1 MGFQENGN
9 GEMGMSGIPLGVKN
23 KYKRM
28 NSELPE
34 DNDDVLHQQQVDE
47 RRSSTRKY
55 VLACAIFASLNNVLL
70 GYGMF
75 EKASDFF
82 FFSVLWKPSAATS
95 LISLL
100 HFPLTI
106 LFN

>member
-9 GEMGMSGIPLGVKN
+9 GEMGLSAIPLGAKN

-34 DNDDVLHQQQVDE
+34 DNDDVLLQQQQQEE
-47 RRSSTRKY
+47 RRRSTRKY

-70 GYGMF
+70 GYGMIENHLF
-75 EKASDFF
+75 W
-82 FFSVLWKPSAATS
+82 SVLWKRFDFVAAFS
-95 LISLL
+95 FDYSVYCVGDG
-100 HFPLTI
+100 F
-106 LFN
+106 